1 MTRLDEIR
9 KQFPI
14 TEECFDAPDG
24 TRRQIVYLDHGASTH
39 PPRLVVDQYRE
50 FIEHHYANI
59 HRGNHYLS
67 QKASD
72 LYDSVES
79 VVESFVDSD
88 HATHSVIFTSN
99 TTTALDIASYLVRD
113 LPGITLTSLME
124 HHSNDLPHRRRGAT
138 LMIGITEDGTL
149 DYDDA
154 EQKLREN
161 SIKLVAV
168 TGASNLTGYI
178 PDLARL
184 ARMAHENGAMI
195 LVDAAQRL
203 AHLPISMRGTGTGDH
218 IDLLAAAGH
227 KAYAPFG
234 SAFLIA
240 PRDLINGAEP
250 YIPGGGTVKFVTQEH
265 AVWADGPDRHT
276 GGTPNIAGVIAL
288 GASLRWLEE
297 IGLDWVHNHELELL
311 RRTEVRIRAIPGVDF
326 LANVPLD
333 KKLGVM
339 SFNIDGLH
347 HESVSQILNATYGI
361 ATRNGCFCAH
371 PYLTALIKLPME
383 EMIEIRRKM
392 VANEEVL
399 LPGAIRGTIGIYN
412 NEEDL
417 DKLVD
422 AVAAIAA
429 DPEAYD
435 TSTFVHSA
443 ACKESI

>member
-14 TEECFDAPDG
+14 TEECFEANDG
-24 TRRQIVYLDHGASTH
+24 TQRRIVYLDHGASTH

-79 VVESFVDSD
+79 IVERFVDSD

-99 TTTALDIASYLVRD
+99 TTTALDIASYLVQD
-113 LPGITLTSLME
+113 LPGTTLTTLME
-124 HHSNDLPHRRRGAT
+124 HHSNDLPHRRRGST

-149 DYDDA
+149 DYEDA
-154 EQKLREN
+154 ERKLREN

-168 TGASNLTGYI
+168 TGASNLTGYL

-184 ARMAHENGAMI
+184 ARMAHENGALI

-203 AHLPISMRGTGTGDH
+203 AHFPISMRGTGTGDH

-234 SAFLIA
+234 SAFLVA
-240 PRDLINGAEP
+240 PRDIINATDP
-250 YIPGGGTVKFVTQEH
+250 YIPGGGTVKFVTPEY
-265 AVWADGPDRHT
+265 AVWADGVDRHS

-288 GASLRWLEE
+288 GASLKWLEE
-297 IGLDWVHNHELELL
+297 IGLDWIYNHERELL
-311 RRTEVRIRAIPGVDF
+311 LRTEERIRAIPGVEF
-326 LANVPLD
+326 LAKIPLD
-333 KKLGVM
+333 KKLGVL
-339 SFNIDGLH
+339 SFNIDGIH
-347 HESVSQILNATYGI
+347 HEAVSQILNATYGV

-371 PYLTALIKLPME
+371 PYLSALIGLPME
-383 EMIEIRRKM
+383 EANEIRRKM
-392 VANEEVL
+392 IANEEIL
-399 LPGAIRGTIGIYN
+399 LPGAVRATIGIYN
-412 NEEDL
+412 NDDDL

-429 DPEAYD
+429 DPGAYD
-435 TSTFVHSA
+435 ISAYAHSA
-443 ACKESI
+443 VCKESI